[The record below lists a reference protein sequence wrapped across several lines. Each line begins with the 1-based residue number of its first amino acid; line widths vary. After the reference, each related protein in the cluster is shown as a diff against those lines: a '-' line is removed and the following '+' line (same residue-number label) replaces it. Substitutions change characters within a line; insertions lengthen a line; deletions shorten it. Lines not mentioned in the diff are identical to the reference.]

1 MHLCTSDLYVLC
13 VMIFYACRSITW
25 ASGMALAYRLDAIP
39 QGPKKLSISRAQPS
53 PTCPRN
59 GYARIENHYAHGTY
73 KSEVQRWFYVQE
85 PTGDLK
91 GL

>member
-39 QGPKKLSISRAQPS
+39 QGLKNSQFPGPNPLPLALVMDMHASKII
-53 PTCPRN
+53 THM
-59 GYARIENHYAHGTY
+59 GRINQRFKGGFMC
-73 KSEVQRWFYVQE
+73 KSQRVI
-85 PTGDLK
+85 
-91 GL
+91 

>member
-1 MHLCTSDLYVLC
+1 MHLCTCDPVRNDFLC
-13 VMIFYACRSITW
+13 VQIHYLGKWNGT
-25 ASGMALAYRLDAIP
+25 RLSA
-39 QGPKKLSISRAQPS
+39 QCNSTGPIKLSISRAQPS

-59 GYARIENHYAHGTY
+59 GSARIENHYAHGTY

-91 GL
+91 RL